1 MKRLK
6 RTNATGIIA
15 LALLTGAVSLQA
27 EESRKDSLWK
37 NRTIDEVV
45 VTGTRSEVSLRHLP
59 MNVSV
64 INRSEIEQRYEP
76 SLLPLLT
83 EQVPGLFVTSRG
95 VLGYGVS
102 GGAAGGMTLRGIG
115 GGPTTGLLVL
125 IDGHPQ
131 YMGLMGHPIADAYQ
145 SMLAEKV
152 EVVSGPASI
161 LYGSNAMGGVI
172 NIVTRKQLEEGI
184 RTNARLMYGSYNTMS
199 AEASNRIRKG
209 RLSTLL
215 SLNYDR
221 TDGHRTDMG
230 FEQYGGYAKVGYDF
244 TPQWK
249 AFADVNLTHFNAS
262 NPGSVSS
269 PLLDNDSRIT
279 RGMTSLSL
287 ENNYERTSG
296 AFKLFYNWGR
306 HKINDGYAPGTAP
319 RKERFNSTDQ
329 MLGITWYQNVSL
341 FTGNQTTFG
350 IDYQRFGGEAYQQ
363 FPDKRVDMA
372 DEALNEV
379 AGYVNFRQQIGER
392 LTLNA
397 GVRADY
403 HERTGLEW
411 IPQLGA
417 SLATGRKGVLKA
429 IVSRGFRNPTIKD
442 LYMFGMKNPD
452 LQPESLMNYELSFAQ
467 QLCDNRLS
475 YTASVYYING
485 DNMIQVVPTDNGM
498 LNVNTGKIENYGLE
512 VATRYRLSQSFAL
525 SANYSWL
532 HMKNKVV
539 AAPEHKLYAGADYTQ
554 DRWSASTGVQYIH
567 RLYTAVK
574 PVETTDSFVL
584 WNVRGAYRLCRGAEL
599 FVNGENLL
607 AQRYEINAGYPM
619 PKATVMGGI
628 SLNF

>member
-15 LALLTGAVSLQA
+15 LALLTGAISLHA

-64 INRSEIEQRYEP
+64 INRSQIEQRYEP

-172 NIVTRKQLEEGI
+172 NIVTRKQLEDGI

-199 AEASNRIRKG
+199 VEAGNTLRKG

-221 TDGHRTDMG
+221 TDGHREDMG

-249 AFADVNLTHFNAS
+249 VFADVNLTHFNAS
-262 NPGSVSS
+262 NPGTVSN

-306 HKINDGYAPGTAP
+306 HKINDGYAPGANP

-329 MLGITWYQNVSL
+329 MLGITWYQTVSL

-403 HERTGLEW
+403 HERTGMEW

-417 SLATGRKGVLKA
+417 SLATGRNGVLKA

-475 YTASVYYING
+475 YTASVFYING
-485 DNMIQVVPTDNGM
+485 DNVIQQVAGK
-498 LNVNTGKIENYGLE
+498 LINTGKIENYGLE
-512 VATRYRLSQSFAL
+512 VATRYRFSQSFAL

-539 AAPEHKLYAGADYTQ
+539 AAPEHKLYAGADFTQ
-554 DRWSASTGVQYIH
+554 GRWSASTGVQYIH
-567 RLYTAVK
+567 RLYTAVN
-574 PVETTDSFVL
+574 PMETTDSFVL

-599 FVNGENLL
+599 FVNGENQL

>member
-1 MKRLK
+1 MKHLK
-6 RTNATGIIA
+6 RTNTKGMIA
-15 LALLTGAVSLQA
+15 LLLLAGTAGLHA
-27 EESRKDSLWK
+27 EESRKDSLWR

-45 VTGTRSEVSLRHLP
+45 VTGARSETDPRLLP

-64 INRSEIEQRYEP
+64 INRGQIEQRYEP

-102 GGAAGGMTLRGIG
+102 NGAAGGMTLRGIG

-172 NIVTRKQLEEGI
+172 NIVTRKQKEDGV

-199 AEASNRIRKG
+199 AEAGNSIRKG
-209 RLSTLL
+209 RFSSLV

-221 TDGHRTDMG
+221 TDGHRTDME
-230 FEQYGGYAKVGYDF
+230 FEQYGGYAKFGYDLA
-244 TPQWK
+244 PQWK

-269 PLLDNDSRIT
+269 PMLDNDSRIT
-279 RGMTSLSL
+279 RGMTSLSV
-287 ENNYERTSG
+287 ENNYERTTG
-296 AFKLFYNWGR
+296 AIKLFYNWGR
-306 HKINDGYAPGTAP
+306 HKINDGYAPGATP
-319 RKERFNSTDQ
+319 KKERFNSKDR
-329 MLGITWYQNVSL
+329 MLGITWYQTVTL

-350 IDYQRFGGEAYQQ
+350 VDYQQFGGEAWQQ

-372 DEALNEV
+372 DEQLYEV

-403 HERTGLEW
+403 HEKTGMEW

-417 SLATGRKGVLKA
+417 SLATGNNGVLKA
-429 IVSRGFRNPTIKD
+429 IVSKGFRNPTIKD
-442 LYMFGMKNPD
+442 MYMFGMKNPD
-452 LQPESLMNYELSFAQ
+452 LQPESLMNYEISFAQ
-467 QLCDNRLS
+467 QLCDNRFS
-475 YTASVYYING
+475 YSAGVYYINA
-485 DNMIQVVPTDNGM
+485 DNVIQQIEGKGQ
-498 LNVNTGKIENYGLE
+498 LINTGKIENYGIELT
-512 VATRYRLSQSFAL
+512 TRYRISQAL
-525 SANYSWL
+525 GVSANYSWL

-539 AAPEHKLYAGADYTQ
+539 AAPEHKLYAGADYVKGK
-554 DRWSASTGVQYIH
+554 WSASTGVQYIH
-567 RLYTAVK
+567 HLYTDIK
-574 PVETTDSFVL
+574 SGTTDSFVL
-584 WNVRGAYRLCRGAEL
+584 WNLRGAYRVCRYAEL